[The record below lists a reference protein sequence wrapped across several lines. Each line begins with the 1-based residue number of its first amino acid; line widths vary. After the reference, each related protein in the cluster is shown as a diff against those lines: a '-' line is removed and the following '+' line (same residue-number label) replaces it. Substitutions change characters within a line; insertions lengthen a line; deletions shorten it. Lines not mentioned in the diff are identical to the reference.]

1 MKLAMPLITRYVFR
15 EFIANWLVVII
26 ALSLMVF
33 GNQFTR
39 SLQRA
44 AEANLPS
51 DVVLKLAFVTFV
63 QTTTIIGP
71 MSLMLAIVLAFGR
84 LGHDGEITA
93 IRATGLSVWR
103 SSAAIGAFALVF
115 SLVLGWLTMQVAPA
129 MAQREQATLSD
140 AFRRAQLAAFE
151 PGRFTQLPGS
161 ELIVHVG
168 AADADGTLH
177 RALLTR
183 RTPERIEVV
192 SADRAHYRIDED
204 ASRIVL
210 TAEAGMQIAGQPG
223 GLAARVVHFQTYQV
237 SVPLPEVKRTRF
249 SRDIAPSAELARS
262 SEPEDRAELAWRWS
276 IPVMSMALALL
287 ALPLSQ
293 LRPRQGRYARVAPAL
308 LIFFLYVN
316 LLGAGRSSI
325 ARGTLAAWPGLWAVH
340 GLVLLA
346 AAITWFAVY
355 GMKRIRARRRAR

>member
-1 MKLAMPLITRYVFR
+1 MSRTLPIIARYVFR
-15 EFIANWLVVII
+15 EFITHWLVVMI
-26 ALSLMVF
+26 ALSVMVV

-39 SLQRA
+39 ALQRA

-51 DVVLKLAFVTFV
+51 DVVPKLAFVTFV
-63 QTTTIIGP
+63 QSTTIIGP

-103 SSAAIGAFALVF
+103 SSAGIGAFALAF
-115 SLVLGWLTMQVAPA
+115 SLALGWLTMQLAPA
-129 MAQREQATLSD
+129 MARREQATLSD

-168 AADADGTLH
+168 AVDSDGTLR
-177 RALLTR
+177 RAVLTR

-192 SADRAHYRIDED
+192 SADRAHYRIDSNT
-204 ASRIVL
+204 SRIVL
-210 TAEAGMQIAGQPG
+210 TAEAGMQIEGRPG
-223 GLAARVVHFQTYQV
+223 ELASRIVHFQTYQV
-237 SVPLPEVKRTRF
+237 SVPLPDVKRTRF
-249 SRDIAPSAELARS
+249 SRDIVPSGELARS
-262 SEPEDRAELAWRWS
+262 SAPEDRAELAWRWS
-276 IPVMSMALALL
+276 IPIMSMALALL

-293 LRPRQGRYARVAPAL
+293 LQPRQGRYARVAPAL
-308 LIFFLYVN
+308 LIFFLYIN

-325 ARGTLAAWPGLWAVH
+325 ARGTLPAWPGLWAVH

-346 AAITWFAVY
+346 VGFALLAGYAV
-355 GMKRIRARRRAR
+355 KRARRRRRTR